1 MKESVWIRHA
11 NPWSVWTR
19 VVTGLPV
26 SLGAIWSFRL
36 VGWWGL
42 AWLSIA
48 ILWLWLNPR
57 IFPVP
62 QHTNN
67 WASKVTFGER
77 VWLNRRVTPI
87 PKHHSIWAMFLSV
100 SGGSGF
106 VVAVIG
112 ASYNDLYIT
121 LIGGVVSWFSKMWFC
136 DRMVWL
142 YNDMQQT
149 SSVKRTGKESG

>member
-1 MKESVWIRHA
+1 MKESVWLRHA

-19 VVTGLPV
+19 VITGLPV

-42 AWLSIA
+42 AWLTGA
-48 ILWLWLNPR
+48 IVWLWLNPR

-62 QHTNN
+62 KNTNN

-77 VWLNRRVTPI
+77 IWLNRRAEPI
-87 PKHHSIWAMFLSV
+87 PKHHSRWAMSLSV
-100 SGGSGF
+100 GAGIGF
-106 VVAVIG
+106 IVAVFGAAYHDILMTLVGGIG
-112 ASYNDLYIT
+112 
-121 LIGGVVSWFSKMWFC
+121 SWFSKMWFC

-142 YNDMQQT
+142 YSDTQDIKNLFKKK
-149 SSVKRTGKESG
+149 V